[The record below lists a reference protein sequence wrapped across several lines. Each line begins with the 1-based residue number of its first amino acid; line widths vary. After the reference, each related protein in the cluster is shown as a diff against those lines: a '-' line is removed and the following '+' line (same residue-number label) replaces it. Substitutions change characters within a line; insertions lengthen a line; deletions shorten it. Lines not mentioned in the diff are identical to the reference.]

1 MAEAVPSLRTWA
13 IPLVLLIGGL
23 AVRMIDLTD
32 EPLDRPSRQLRS
44 AILTRGIYYRLTPD
58 SDPVEAE
65 AAIAMADSL
74 EEFEPPI
81 FEAIVA
87 WTYTLIERE
96 VFWVARIYSSLAWL
110 AAGVLL
116 YEVARRFT
124 SPRGGWVSLAFFLF
138 VPSSSL
144 IGRVFQP
151 DPLMI
156 LGIVAC
162 LYAHVRWRETGDRRW
177 AWISGAVGG
186 FSILIKAFALLPV
199 LGVWTAGRVLA
210 GRAGLRDRSAWIG
223 LGLIVAIP
231 GVYYGLKLNQVS
243 SGYVEFWTVTFLP
256 MLLQLRFY
264 TGWLSV
270 IRHLMDATV
279 LLAGLAGTL
288 LLRRPG
294 RELTIGLW
302 AGTVAYGLSVPWQ
315 TTTHDYYSLPFLP
328 LVAVGLAPWGDHVL
342 GEVAKAGG
350 IWKWALGLLAA
361 GAIGYSALLTRN
373 AWIATDYRSEPA
385 DWRRIGEAIPR
396 DGATLALTHEYGYRL
411 MYYGWRQVS
420 SWPSATDL
428 GLAAARGGG
437 ATPAF
442 DSTFADLTRGFR
454 YFLVTLFGEL
464 EAQPSLRQRLCLG
477 YELEASGGA
486 FLLFD
491 LHRPQTDGIDVCR
504 PEGEG
509 S

>member
-1 MAEAVPSLRTWA
+1 
-13 IPLVLLIGGL
+13 
-23 AVRMIDLTD
+23 MIDLTD

-44 AILTRGIYYRLTPD
+44 AILTRGIYYRLLPD
-58 SDPVEAE
+58 PDPVEAE

-81 FEAIVA
+81 FETVVA
-87 WTYTLIERE
+87 WTYMLIGRE
-96 VFWVARIYSSLAWL
+96 VLWVARIYSSLAWL

-162 LYAHVRWRETGDRRW
+162 LYAHVRWTDTGEGRW
-177 AWISGAVGG
+177 ALLSGAFGG
-186 FSILIKAFALLPV
+186 AAILIKAFALLPV
-199 LGVWTAGRVLA
+199 LGLWVAGRMLA
-210 GRAGLRDRSAWIG
+210 GRAGLRDRSAWIS
-223 LGLIVAIP
+223 LGLILTIP
-231 GVYYGLKLNQVS
+231 GVYYGLTLQQVS
-243 SGYVEFWTVTFLP
+243 SGYVEFWTWTFLP

-264 TGWLSV
+264 TGWLSM
-270 IRHLMDATV
+270 IRHLMDATA

-288 LLRRPG
+288 LLPRPG
-294 RELTIGLW
+294 RHLAIGLW

-328 LVAVGLAPWGDHVL
+328 LVALGLAPLGDRVL
-342 GEVAKAGG
+342 GEVANSGRV
-350 IWKWALGLLAA
+350 WRWALGLIAA
-361 GAIGYSALLTRN
+361 CAIAYSALLTRN
-373 AWIATDYRSEPA
+373 AWMATDYRSEPA
-385 DWRRIGEAIPR
+385 DWRRIGKAIPR

-411 MYYGWRQVS
+411 MYYGRRQVS

-428 GLAAARGGG
+428 GLTAARGGNT
-437 ATPAF
+437 APDF
-442 DSTFADLTRGFR
+442 DTTFVDLTRGFR
-454 YFLVTLFGEL
+454 YFLVTHFPEL
-464 EAQPSLRQRLCLG
+464 EAQPLLRQKLCLG

-491 LHRPQTDGIDVCR
+491 LHRPRTDGVDACR
-504 PEGEG
+504 ADGVG
-509 S
+509 Q